1 MTAGNEIQPPIAV
14 EGQKLAWPLKLAPA
28 HAEDGAAAR
37 LLPALSPAIARILE
51 RALAGEEITID
62 EGETLFGVTGMDLQA
77 LIIAADEIRQAAV
90 GDTVT
95 YVVNRNI
102 NFTNV
107 CIKHCGFC
115 AFSRDHRTE
124 EGYFLPEWE
133 IVRRARQAW
142 DLGATEVCVQAGL
155 PPKME
160 GRLYVDLTLAL
171 KQAMPDLHIHGF
183 SPEEV
188 LYGSV
193 RARVSIAEYVQWLA
207 EAGVGSLPGTSAEV
221 LDDAVRHIIA
231 PGRIT
236 TAQWIEVVKAAHQAG
251 VPTTST
257 IMYGH
262 VETLRH
268 RAAHIALLRDI
279 QRETFGFTEFV
290 PLSFVH
296 SESPMWQKGLVSG
309 MSAGPT
315 GADVMKM
322 YAVSRIM
329 LNGFIPNIQVSWVK
343 EGTRLAQLGLM
354 SGGNDVGGT
363 LINES
368 ISTSA
373 GSGNGQ
379 LVRPAELRRIARDL
393 GRIPAER
400 STLYQIRRVF
410 HEEPAELEPL
420 DDPTL
425 DTDQF
430 GSYARLTKASEF
442 RFIDTREAAPAR

>member
-1 MTAGNEIQPPIAV
+1 MTDSVTTTNPRAGDRLP
-14 EGQKLAWPLKLAPA
+14 WPVRIKPA
-28 HAEDGAAAR
+28 RAENGAAAR
-37 LLPALSPAIARILE
+37 LLPLLTPAAARVLE
-51 RALAGEEITID
+51 RALGGEEIDVD
-62 EGETLFGVTGMDLQA
+62 EAVLLFEARGLDLQA
-77 LIIAADEIRQAAV
+77 LLLAADELRAAAV
-90 GDTVT
+90 GDAVT

-124 EGYFLPEWE
+124 EGYFLPTWE
-133 IVRRARQAW
+133 IVRRAQQAW
-142 DLGATEVCVQAGL
+142 ELGATEVCVQAGL

-171 KQAMPDLHIHGF
+171 KKALPDLHIHGF

-193 RARVSIAEYVQWLA
+193 RSRVSIREYVGWLK
-207 EAGVGSLPGTSAEV
+207 EAGVGSLPGTSAEI
-221 LDDAVRHIIA
+221 LDDEVRHVIA
-231 PGRIT
+231 PGRIS
-236 TAQWIEVVKAAHQAG
+236 TAQWIEVVTEAHRAG
-251 VPTTST
+251 IPTTST

-262 VETLRH
+262 VETPRQ
-268 RAAHIALLRDI
+268 RAQHIALLRDI
-279 QRETFGFTEFV
+279 QRETGGFTEFV

-296 SESPMWQKGLVSG
+296 SEAPMYAKGLVPG
-309 MSAGPT
+309 LRAGPT

-343 EGTRLAQLGLM
+343 EGTRLGQLGLTA
-354 SGGNDVGGT
+354 GGNDLGGT

-368 ISTSA
+368 ISTAA
-373 GSGNGQ
+373 GAGHGQ
-379 LVRPAELRRIARDL
+379 LVRPHELRAIARDL
-393 GRIPAER
+393 GRLPVER
-400 STLYQIRRVF
+400 STVYGVRRVF
-410 HEEPAELEPL
+410 HEEPATLEPL
-420 DDPTL
+420 DDPEL
-425 DTDQF
+425 DTEQF

-442 RFIDTREAAPAR
+442 RFIDLRDEVTVR